1 VSRDAEAAGSL
12 AVEWLGQVDYSESLD
27 LQDRA
32 REERRRGEAGDRLLL
47 LEHPPVI
54 TLGRSAD
61 RENLLLSSELLAQRG
76 IALHEV
82 SRGGDVTYH
91 APGQL
96 VGYLICD
103 LKARGR
109 ADVHAFLRDME
120 EALIEALA
128 ELRVSGR
135 RVEGR
140 TGVFVGAAPS
150 PTARDRKIA
159 SIGIGVRRWITC
171 HGFALN
177 VSLDLAGFEAIV
189 PCGLA
194 DVEMTSVA
202 KELGLP
208 QEGLPQESLDER
220 VRQCVARAFVARF
233 A

>member
-1 VSRDAEAAGSL
+1 
-12 AVEWLGQVDYSESLD
+12 
-27 LQDRA
+27 
-32 REERRRGEAGDRLLL
+32 
-47 LEHPPVI
+47 
-54 TLGRSAD
+54 
-61 RENLLLSSELLAQRG
+61 
-76 IALHEV
+76 
-82 SRGGDVTYH
+82 VTYH

-194 DVEMTSVA
+194 DVEMSSVVR
-202 KELGLP
+202 ELGDP
-208 QEGLPQESLDER
+208 PEDLDER
-220 VRQCVARAFVARF
+220 ARQSVARAFTARF
-233 A
+233 G